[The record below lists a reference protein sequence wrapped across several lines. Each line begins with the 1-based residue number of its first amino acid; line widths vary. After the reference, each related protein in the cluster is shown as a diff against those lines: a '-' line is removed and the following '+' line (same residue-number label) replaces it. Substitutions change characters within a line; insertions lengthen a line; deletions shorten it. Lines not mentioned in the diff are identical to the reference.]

1 MVQIIIFNAF
11 FQHTFLLAMPC
22 MKSTADT
29 HSINDDLSYL
39 SVAVKPCILNK
50 HAQNRD
56 SLIKNMLFAFFK
68 LKLFFLK
75 HRL

>member
-1 MVQIIIFNAF
+1 MVQIIIFNVF
-11 FQHTFLLAMPC
+11 FLAHIFTC
-22 MKSTADT
+22 HGMKSTADT
-29 HSINDDLSYL
+29 HNINDDLSYL

>member
-1 MVQIIIFNAF
+1 MVQIIIFNLF
-11 FQHTFLLAMPC
+11 FSAHIFTC
-22 MKSTADT
+22 HGMKSTAET

-56 SLIKNMLFAFFK
+56 SSIKNMLFAFF
-68 LKLFFLK
+68 
-75 HRL
+75 